1 MIQKT
6 ILLIVI
12 AILSSCADGRDV
24 RVKANKNIEFGLS
37 NLSDSEKAQR
47 RTEICEHFGDLRSVD
62 FFIPK
67 SEDEGNIDNVELL
80 SIENKAVKVPFR
92 FAYYART
99 IVTDKS
105 LQSYAKYFIEL
116 CGVNSPLPKNMEE
129 TVTIINKNKN
139 PIYLKHRI
147 ESIAKAQKINQY
159 LGNEIFNEDFLIAHF
174 NSYEN
179 PDIENTIDLPT
190 GDWRGGEHVFNT
202 NREKY
207 KKLETIKNLLI
218 VRNANHV
225 DKFFDAKINKFRIK
239 FNLNELLHLGLLQ
252 QKPFYIQIS
261 NDSSIK
267 KREIFDAD
275 SNPEF
280 KLAVSEDDGK
290 NIHEGLGYFIFSI
303 KLTGSESRKIDLN
316 CHTNYKAMISECTDF
331 KEKFKN
337 GIFKIKLL
345 KYEIIGVDYFLI
357 PTVKELSIISEN

>member
-6 ILLIVI
+6 ILLIII
-12 AILSSCADGRDV
+12 AILISCSGERV
-24 RVKANKNIEFGLS
+24 RTSKNIEFGLS

-47 RTEICEHFGDLRSVD
+47 TAEICEHFGDLRSVD

-80 SIENKAVKVPFR
+80 SIENKTVKVPFR
-92 FAYYART
+92 FAYYARRA
-99 IVTDKS
+99 IVTDKR

-116 CGVNSPLPKNMEE
+116 CGVNSPLPKNMER
-129 TVTIINKNKN
+129 TVKSIMDEN

-147 ESIAKAQKINQY
+147 ESIAKTQKINQY

-202 NREKY
+202 DREKY
-207 KKLETIKNLLI
+207 KKLETIKNLF
-218 VRNANHV
+218 VVMNANHA
-225 DKFFDAKINKFRIK
+225 DKFFDAKINKLRIK
-239 FNLNELLHLGLLQ
+239 FNLNELLHFRLLQ

-267 KREIFDAD
+267 KREISDAD

-345 KYEIIGVDYFLI
+345 KYEIIGVDYFLL
-357 PTVKELSIISEN
+357 PTMKELSIISEN

>member
-1 MIQKT
+1 M
-6 ILLIVI
+6 
-12 AILSSCADGRDV
+12 
-24 RVKANKNIEFGLS
+24 
-37 NLSDSEKAQR
+37 SDSEKAQH
-47 RTEICEHFGDLRSVD
+47 TAEICEHFGDLRAVD

-67 SEDEGNIDNVELL
+67 SENEGNIDNVELL
-80 SIENKAVKVPFR
+80 SIENKTVKVPFR
-92 FAYYART
+92 FAYYARRA
-99 IVTDKS
+99 IVTDKR

-116 CGVNSPLPKNMEE
+116 CGVNSPLPKNMEA
-129 TVTIINKNKN
+129 TVKSIMDEN

-147 ESIAKAQKINQY
+147 ESIAKIQKINQY

-202 NREKY
+202 DREKY
-207 KKLETIKNLLI
+207 KKIGNIKNLF
-218 VRNANHV
+218 VVMNANHA

-239 FNLNELLHLGLLQ
+239 FNLNELLHFRLLQ
-252 QKPFYIQIS
+252 QNPFYIQIS

-267 KREIFDAD
+267 KREISDAD

-303 KLTGSESRKIDLN
+303 KLTGNESRKIDLN
-316 CHTNYKAMISECTDF
+316 CHTNYKGMISECTDF

-345 KYEIIGVDYFLI
+345 KYEIIGVDYFLL
-357 PTVKELSIISEN
+357 PTMKELSIISDN

>member
-1 MIQKT
+1 MIKKT

-12 AILSSCADGRDV
+12 GILISCSGERI
-24 RVKANKNIEFGLS
+24 RTSKNIEFGLS

-47 RTEICEHFGDLRSVD
+47 RTEICEHFGDLGAVD

-92 FAYYART
+92 FAYYARRA
-99 IVTDKS
+99 IVTDKR
-105 LQSYAKYFIEL
+105 LQSYVKYFIEL
-116 CGVNSPLPKNMEE
+116 CGANSPLPKNMEE
-129 TVTIINKNKN
+129 TVKSIMDEN
-139 PIYLKHRI
+139 PIYLKSKI

-159 LGNEIFNEDFLIAHF
+159 LGNEIFNEDFLITHF

-190 GDWRGGEHVFNT
+190 GDWRGGEHVFNVD
-202 NREKY
+202 REKY
-207 KKLETIKNLLI
+207 KKIGNIKNLLI
-218 VRNANHV
+218 VIKANNV
-225 DKFFDAKINKFRIK
+225 EKFFDAKINKFRTK
-239 FNLNELLHLGLLQ
+239 FNLNELLHLGLLR

-267 KREIFDAD
+267 KREISEAD

-290 NIHEGLGYFIFSI
+290 NIHEGLGHFIFSI

-316 CHTNYKAMISECTDF
+316 CHTNYKGMISECTHF

-345 KYEIIGVDYFLI
+345 KYEIIGVDYFLL
-357 PTVKELSIISEN
+357 PTMKEFSIISEN